1 MDFTYVAYGKDKKLV
16 KGKLTAT
23 SEAVAVKLLNYGGF
37 QVLSVKQVV
46 PFLNLGRLSGLFE
59 KVEPKE
65 VSMFSRQLALLLES
79 GTDIVASL
87 ELLQNQVTKRSLK
100 RIIGEVVADI
110 RGGSSLSAA
119 MKKHHRVFPQIY
131 ARAIAAGERGG
142 NLEIV
147 LRQMAEFVE
156 RRILTEKRI
165 KNALT
170 YPVVVVVVAILVI
183 AVMVAFVLPTFTEL
197 YSSFGS
203 DLPLITSIFLSIANW
218 FIDYGLYLLLGLAA
232 VVILVLLYARTP
244 TGGYQWSKLSLRLPV
259 IGRILIL
266 SELAR
271 ACRTI
276 SMLFHIGLPLP
287 EVMAM
292 ASQGTSNKVVAEAME
307 EVRRELILGQ
317 GLSKPMSRNP
327 LFLPLMVQM
336 AGVGEGTGNLDQTLT
351 TVAESYEMEADDRT
365 SAAVGMIQPIMTVT
379 IGLIVGFIALSLVS
393 AMYSLYG
400 QLQ

>member
-1 MDFTYVAYGKDKKLV
+1 MDFSYVAYGKDKKLV
-16 KGKLTAT
+16 KGKLSAT
-23 SEAVAVKLLNYGGF
+23 SEAVAMKLLSYGGF
-37 QVLSVKQVV
+37 QVLSVKPIV
-46 PFLNLGRLSGLFE
+46 PFLNLGRLSAIFY

-65 VSMFSRQLALLLES
+65 VTMFSRQLALLLES

-87 ELLQNQVTKRSLK
+87 ELLQGQVTNRTLK
-100 RIIGEVVADI
+100 RVIGEVVADI
-110 RGGSSLSAA
+110 RGGSALSAA
-119 MKKHHRVFPQIY
+119 LKKHPRVFPQMY
-131 ARAIAAGERGG
+131 WRAIAAGEKGG
-142 NLEIV
+142 NLEVV
-147 LRQMAEFVE
+147 LRQMAEFIE

-170 YPVVVVVVAILVI
+170 YPAIVIVLAIAVVAL
-183 AVMVAFVLPTFTEL
+183 MVAFVLPSFTKL
-197 YSSFGS
+197 YTSFGAE
-203 DLPLITSIFLSIANW
+203 LPLMTRIFVGTANW
-218 FIDYGLYLLLGLAA
+218 LISYGLYLLIGLVAIVVSA
-232 VVILVLLYARTP
+232 VIYVRTP
-244 TGGYQWSKLSLRLPV
+244 AGGYQWSKVSLRLPV

-266 SELAR
+266 SELSR

-292 ASQGTSNKVVAEAME
+292 AEQGTGNKVVAGALE
-307 EVRRELILGQ
+307 EVRRELIRGQ

-365 SAAVGMIQPIMTVT
+365 SSAVGMIQPIMTVV
-379 IGLIVGFIALSLVS
+379 IGLVVGFVALSLVS
-393 AMYSLYG
+393 AMYSIYG
-400 QLQ
+400 QLG